1 MKRLLRIGCST
12 FVLSFIPIVTW
23 FLLGLTLDAN
33 LTNVFSLTYPIQ
45 FIWGLLLAIFATGA
59 NIKAKK
65 ENNKNAVLSGITL
78 GIFIGAIIFLLFLI
92 FVDEYITF
100 MSMEVNVY
108 KNFVIYAILI
118 SFIRMVFSFILE
130 KMYFEDREKLA
141 NKHSIIFNIL
151 NMVVLVVLSLITKNQ
166 VIIIVITLC
175 IMAIYVLVLLIKNY
189 SYFKLDFN
197 ILTNFK
203 YKSVEIFEY
212 FMLFLTYFFGFS
224 NAFALGADIVALN
237 FVALVTD
244 SQWDCF
250 VAVTTCAEIDICN
263 KEYNFKK
270 TIKHSFVF
278 ALGVMAS
285 SIVLFFTLFAF
296 YDVGLKIGLLLLS
309 VELAGFL
316 EVPLSYGFEPFV
328 HLEHSATVNTAFG
341 VVKYIIRTFISVSI
355 PFAYCTQIGQLVA
368 MCLSLVYL
376 LYIRL
381 HFYKQNKEGV
391 LLRKKRNNLNRLSD

>member
-23 FLLGLTLDAN
+23 FLLGLSLDAN

-78 GIFIGAIIFLLFLI
+78 GIFVGAIVFSLFLI

-100 MSMEVNVY
+100 MSMEISIY
-108 KNFVIYAILI
+108 KNFVIYSVLI
-118 SFIRMVFSFILE
+118 SFIRMIFSFILE
-130 KMYFEDREKLA
+130 KMYFEDKEKLA

-151 NMVVLVVLSLITKNQ
+151 NMIVLVVVSLITKNQ
-166 VIIIVITLC
+166 IIIIAITLC
-175 IMAIYVLVLLIKNY
+175 VMAVYMLVLLIKNY

-197 ILTNFK
+197 ILTNLK
-203 YKSVEIFEY
+203 YKSVDIFEY
-212 FMLFLTYFFGFS
+212 FMLFITYFLGFS
-224 NAFALGADIVALN
+224 NAFASGADIIALN

-244 SQWDCF
+244 AQWDCF

-263 KEYNFKK
+263 KEYNYKN
-270 TIKHSFVF
+270 TIKNSFAFSLV
-278 ALGVMAS
+278 VMAS
-285 SIVLFFTLFAF
+285 SIILFFTLFNL
-296 YDVGLKIGLLLLS
+296 YGVGLKIGLLLLT
-309 VELAGFL
+309 VELVGFL

-328 HLEHSATVNTAFG
+328 HLEHSATINTAFG
-341 VVKYIIRTFISVSI
+341 VVNYIIRTFISVSI
-355 PFAYCTQIGQLVA
+355 PFAYCTQIGQLIA
-368 MCLSLVYL
+368 MFLSLVYL

-381 HFYKQNKEGV
+381 HFYKQNKDGV
-391 LLRKKRNNLNRLSD
+391 LLRKSKEIS